1 MNAEEA
7 KLIEEKLQ
15 GILKSIEDYG
25 NQVEQFGKARAKLDD
40 VLETNNKLSGAL
52 NDLTVSCNDLIKDVK
67 AKVYDDTF
75 AAIKDETEKIQSV
88 SSELKVAFES
98 ASGQMVG
105 ATKDIQSG
113 IHGLVNSFGEAF
125 VDLKNKLEELKNS
138 LFDVQNILRED
149 VKTAKE
155 ELSSKIDNSSKQSTQ
170 KLEAL
175 NKELEVQKASTK
187 KEISTNRKL
196 LIVGIVLLTATLIVS
211 VVGLFI

>member
-15 GILKSIEDYG
+15 RILKSIEDYG

-67 AKVYDDTF
+67 EKVYDDTF
-75 AAIKDETEKIQSV
+75 AVIKDETDKIQRV
-88 SSELKVAFES
+88 SSELKVAFDS
-98 ASGQMVG
+98 TSGQMVD

-113 IHGLVNSFGEAF
+113 IHGLDNSFGEAF
-125 VDLKNKLEELKNS
+125 GDLKNKLEQLKNA

-155 ELSSKIDNSSKQSTQ
+155 ELSSKIDNSSKQSIQ
-170 KLEAL
+170 ELETL
-175 NKELEVQKASTK
+175 KKELEVQNDSTK
-187 KEISTNRKL
+187 KEISTYRKL

>member
-67 AKVYDDTF
+67 EKVYDDTF
-75 AAIKDETEKIQSV
+75 AAIKDETVKIQSV
-88 SSELKVAFES
+88 SSELKVAFDS
-98 ASGQMVG
+98 ASGQMVY
-105 ATKDIQSG
+105 ATKYIQSG
-113 IHGLVNSFGEAF
+113 IHGLVNSFGEVF
-125 VDLKNKLEELKNS
+125 GDLKNKLEELKNA

-175 NKELEVQKASTK
+175 KKELEVQKASTK

>member
-125 VDLKNKLEELKNS
+125 VNLKNKLEELKNS
-138 LFDVQNILRED
+138 LFNVQNILRED

-155 ELSSKIDNSSKQSTQ
+155 ELSSKIDSSSKQSTQ
-170 KLEAL
+170 ELEAL
-175 NKELEVQKASTK
+175 NKELEVQKALTK

>member
-67 AKVYDDTF
+67 EKVYDDTF
-75 AAIKDETEKIQSV
+75 AVIKDETDKIQRV
-88 SSELKVAFES
+88 SSELKVAFNS
-98 ASGQMVG
+98 ASGQMVD

-113 IHGLVNSFGEAF
+113 IHELVNSFGEAF
-125 VDLKNKLEELKNS
+125 GDLKNKLETLKNA

-149 VKTAKE
+149 VKAAKE
-155 ELSSKIDNSSKQSTQ
+155 ELSSKIDNYSKQSTQ
-170 KLEAL
+170 ELKTLK
-175 NKELEVQKASTK
+175 KELEVQKASTK

-196 LIVGIVLLTATLIVS
+196 LIVGIVLLAATLVVS
-211 VVGLFI
+211 IIGLFI